1 MGGGEEYTGEPH
13 QIQDDLLNNEEFIHQ
28 ESGSPTEGRSMPF
41 SPVNISP
48 SEARTIDNQTEG
60 QPHLL
65 QANNFSEDKYRQNV
79 HDTVEKVQ
87 KGSVREIMSIYIQEA
102 MAVLVWS
109 ELDGNSKR
117 SVMDWARLSPLCW
130 PAPPR
135 PHWTTLFSRR
145 RQWRSFWR
153 ASTPS
158 PTVGTSSRPAIF

>member
-1 MGGGEEYTGEPH
+1 MGGGEEYTGGPH
-13 QIQDDLLNNEEFIHQ
+13 RIQDDLLNNEEFIHQ

-87 KGSVREIMSIYIQEA
+87 KGSVREIMSIYIQDNN
-102 MAVLVWS
+102 
-109 ELDGNSKR
+109 ELNNLRQEQDLQLQKQQTGASQINSRKR
-117 SVMDWARLSPLCW
+117 
-130 PAPPR
+130 
-135 PHWTTLFSRR
+135 
-145 RQWRSFWR
+145 
-153 ASTPS
+153 
-158 PTVGTSSRPAIF
+158 